1 MQNDDNERLQQPPIH
16 THLPDTVPPEDVK
29 KIVGDAVPHGADYN
43 LPPPAGAGKSMGS
56 GLDDSV
62 GGPTMGADPAPRGQ
76 AATKRDQ
83 DSRAVDQHMGNLQQ
97 GSQQQGNPQQG
108 NPQQGNPQQGN
119 QQQGGQQQG
128 NPQQGGQQQGNQKQ
142 GNQQQG
148 GQQQG
153 SQQQGGQGS
162 SAGERSDSTSEGS
175 QSGAPGNAQ
184 RATEQGSGARSEGLL
199 PAGGEADG
207 RFEVGEEVSFDQQS
221 DQARKVGSMDQA
233 AKGPHGDK
241 LSDAVAR
248 SLGKDSDK
256 S

>member
-1 MQNDDNERLQQPPIH
+1 MQNDDKERLQQPPIH

-76 AATKRDQ
+76 AATTRDQ

-97 GSQQQGNPQQG
+97 GSQQLGGQQQG
-108 NPQQGNPQQGN
+108 NQQQGNPQQGN
-119 QQQGGQQQG
+119 QQQGNQQQGNPQQGNQQQGNQQQGNPQQGNQQQG
-128 NPQQGGQQQGNQKQ
+128 NPQQGGQ
-142 GNQQQG
+142 
-148 GQQQG
+148 
-153 SQQQGGQGS
+153 GS
-162 SAGERSDSTSEGS
+162 SAGGRSDSASGGS
-175 QSGAPGNAQ
+175 QSGSPGNTQ
-184 RATEQGSGARSEGLL
+184 RATEQGGARSEGLL

-221 DQARKVGSMDQA
+221 DQARKVGSMDET
-233 AKGPHGDK
+233 AKGPHGEK
-241 LSDAVAR
+241 LSDAVAGT
-248 SLGKDSDK
+248 LGKDRDK
-256 S
+256 T

>member
-1 MQNDDNERLQQPPIH
+1 MQNDDKERLQQPPIH

-76 AATKRDQ
+76 AATTRDQ

-97 GSQQQGNPQQG
+97 GSQQQGSQQQG
-108 NPQQGNPQQGN
+108 NQQQGNPQQGN
-119 QQQGGQQQG
+119 QQQGNQQQG
-128 NPQQGGQQQGNQKQ
+128 NPQQGGQ
-142 GNQQQG
+142 
-148 GQQQG
+148 
-153 SQQQGGQGS
+153 GS
-162 SAGERSDSTSEGS
+162 SAGGRSDSASGGS
-175 QSGAPGNAQ
+175 QSGSPGNTQ
-184 RATEQGSGARSEGLL
+184 RATEQAGARSEGLL

-221 DQARKVGSMDQA
+221 DQARKVGSMDET
-233 AKGPHGDK
+233 AKGPHGEK
-241 LSDAVAR
+241 LSDAVAGT
-248 SLGKDSDK
+248 LGKDRDK
-256 S
+256 T